1 MAADYGTIVVFLQP
15 NLADEQTFVIVKNNV
30 ENQLMS
36 KNRNHFNEILHQC
49 TEMVKLVHGNN
60 PFTVHWNMIEY
71 KYTFKVEFVEV
82 TGTTF

>member
-1 MAADYGTIVVFLQP
+1 MAADYGTIVVFLQEH
-15 NLADEQTFVIVKNNV
+15 LTDEQTFVIVKNNV

-49 TEMVKLVHGNN
+49 TQMVKLVQGNN

-71 KYTFKVEFVEV
+71 KYTFKVEFV
-82 TGTTF
+82 TSTTF